1 MTADAIL
8 AGVDEVGRGC
18 IAGPVVAG
26 ACVIPDELELK
37 KKAGNPPWWSPKGL
51 PEIRIADSKSL
62 SPDEREAAAEWIRAH
77 CPVTLGWCTAQEVDD
92 LGILGATEKAMQTAV
107 ADLRAQL
114 ELTALL
120 VDGRDKFWF
129 DLPHISVIRGDQ
141 SEPAI
146 AAASI
151 VAKVARDEWMAE
163 RAVEFPGYG
172 FGDHKGY
179 GTPDHLSALKQLGA
193 CALHRRTFLR
203 AAPTTTA
210 GTRPAKTRAPSA
222 SARA

>member
-1 MTADAIL
+1 MTAVAVL

-26 ACVIPDELELK
+26 ACVLPETLEIRK
-37 KKAGNPPWWSPKGL
+37 RAGTPPWWEPKGAKGVRL
-51 PEIRIADSKSL
+51 ADSKAL
-62 SPDEREAAAEWIRAH
+62 SPDEREAAAAWIRAH
-77 CPVTLGWCTAQEVDD
+77 CPFALGWCTAEEVDR
-92 LGILGATEKAMQTAV
+92 LGILGATEKAMQAAV
-107 ADLRAQL
+107 ADLREQL

-129 DLPHISVIRGDQ
+129 DLPHISVVKGDQ

-163 RAVEFPGYG
+163 RALDYPGYG

-179 GTPDHLSALKQLGA
+179 GTPDHQAALKQLGP

-203 AAPTTTA
+203 AASSTTA
-210 GTRPAKTRAPSA
+210 ATRPAGTPAPSA

>member
-1 MTADAIL
+1 MTAAAIL
-8 AGVDEVGRGC
+8 AGVDEVGRGA

-26 ACVIPDELELK
+26 ACVLPNELEMRK
-37 KKAGNPPWWSPKGL
+37 RVGDPPWWEPKGTKG
-51 PEIRIADSKSL
+51 IRLADSKSL
-62 SPDEREAAAEWIRAH
+62 SPDERELAAAWIRTH
-77 CPVTLGWCTAQEVDD
+77 CPYALGWSTAEAVDA
-92 LGILGATEKAMQTAV
+92 LGILGATEKAMQEAV
-107 ADLRAQL
+107 AALQTQV

-120 VDGRDKFWF
+120 VDGKDKFWF
-129 DLPHISVIRGDQ
+129 DLPHISVVRGDQ

-151 VAKVARDEWMAE
+151 VAKVARDEWISEQALTY
-163 RAVEFPGYG
+163 PGYG

-179 GTPDHLSALKQLGA
+179 GTPDHQAALKQLGP

-203 AAPTTTA
+203 GTSSRATA
-210 GTRPAKTRAPSA
+210 LTPAEIPAPSV